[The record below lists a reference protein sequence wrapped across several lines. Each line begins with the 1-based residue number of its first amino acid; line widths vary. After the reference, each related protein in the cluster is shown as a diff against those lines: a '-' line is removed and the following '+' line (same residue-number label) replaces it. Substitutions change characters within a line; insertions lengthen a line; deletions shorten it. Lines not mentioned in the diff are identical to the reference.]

1 MTKRDSAKPYIV
13 LSADPACRAI
23 IEFMPAEPPV
33 TPPGTPMPPPPR
45 IPWWRLALLLLL
57 LAAEIVMAAVLI
69 LAAMLFSFMPFFAD
83 TGNNTSAAHDLLLR
97 AASIFYGLSAI
108 LAICSISQ
116 QHPRYYVDV
125 IVGLFLAVAS
135 GIWGGTLLS
144 TVLGPTNLSYADN
157 SFTTLAIVAGL
168 LYLALAGAGLV
179 GIRKRRSWWL
189 RLTRQGAA
197 GLIAS
202 SAFLLLTVRFSLFTD
217 QDTAPAGDWEIA
229 AAMMALGI
237 AVAVLGR
244 ARSKTHTGN

>member
-1 MTKRDSAKPYIV
+1 MR
-13 LSADPACRAI
+13 
-23 IEFMPAEPPV
+23 
-33 TPPGTPMPPPPR
+33 PR
-45 IPWWRLALLLLL
+45 IPWWRLALLL
-57 LAAEIVMAAVLI
+57 AAEIALTAVLV
-69 LAAMLFSFMPFFAD
+69 LAAMLFSFMPFFANAGD
-83 TGNNTSAAHDLLLR
+83 NTSTAHDLLLR

-108 LAICSISQ
+108 AAICSISQ

-135 GIWGGTLLS
+135 GIWGGNLLSTALLS
-144 TVLGPTNLSYADN
+144 TVLGPTNLTYADN

-168 LYLALAGAGLV
+168 LYLAFAGAGLV

-189 RLTRQGAA
+189 RLTRQGAT

-202 SAFLLLTVRFSLFTD
+202 SAVLLLTVRFSLFTD
-217 QDTAPAGDWEIA
+217 QDPAPAGDWKIA